1 MPTGDHS
8 IRKYDEELEAIRSRV
23 LQMGGLVESQVRTAL
38 DAFETADQQLA
49 QQAIDADKRVNEL
62 EMDVD
67 QMVNYVIARRQP
79 TAGDLRMITGVAKVI
94 TDLERIG
101 DEASKIARAVKW
113 LHEKH
118 DQSRLNRIP
127 DIKYSG
133 EAAAS
138 MLRRALDAFARM
150 DAVAGASI
158 IKDDLGVDDRFR
170 AVLRQLIT
178 FMMEDP
184 RTISASLDCVWVAK
198 AIERIGDHAKNV
210 AEHVIFISQGWDARH
225 RSLEDIE
232 RAVARA

>member
-1 MPTGDHS
+1 MQTGDHLV
-8 IRKYDEELEAIRSRV
+8 RKYDEELEAMRSRV

-38 DAFETADQQLA
+38 DAFERADLDLA
-49 QQAIDADKRVNEL
+49 QQAIDADKKVNEL
-62 EMDVD
+62 EIDVD
-67 QMVNYVIARRQP
+67 QMVNHMIARRQP
-79 TAGDLRMITGVAKVI
+79 TAGDLRMITGVAKAI

-127 DIKYSG
+127 DIRHSG

-138 MLRRALDAFARM
+138 MLRRTLDAFARM
-150 DAVAGASI
+150 DAVAAASI
-158 IKDDLGVDDRFR
+158 IKDDLGIDDRFR

-210 AEHVIFISQGWDARH
+210 AEHVIFISHGWDARH
-225 RSLEDIE
+225 QSLEDVE
-232 RAVARA
+232 RVVARA

>member
-1 MPTGDHS
+1 MQTGEHLV
-8 IRKYDEELEAIRSRV
+8 RKYDEELETMRSRV
-23 LQMGGLVESQVRTAL
+23 LQMGGLVESQVHTAL
-38 DAFETADQQLA
+38 KAFESADMQLA
-49 QQAIDADKRVNEL
+49 QQAIDADKRVNDL
-62 EMDVD
+62 EIDVD
-67 QMVNYVIARRQP
+67 QMVNYVIVRRQP

-113 LHEKH
+113 LHEKN

-127 DIKYSG
+127 DIRNSG

-150 DAVAGASI
+150 DPQAAATI
-158 IKDDLGVDDRFR
+158 IKDDLGIDDRFR

-225 RSLEDIE
+225 QSLEDIE
-232 RAVARA
+232 RAVARP

>member
-8 IRKYDEELEAIRSRV
+8 IKKYDEELEAIRSRV

-38 DAFETADQQLA
+38 NAFETADQQLA
-49 QQAIDADKRVNEL
+49 QQAIDADRRVNEL

-101 DEASKIARAVKW
+101 DEASKIARAVQW
-113 LHEKH
+113 LLEKG
-118 DQSRLNRIP
+118 DQARLNRIP
-127 DIKYSG
+127 DIKSSG
-133 EAAAS
+133 EAVAS

-158 IKDDLGVDDRFR
+158 IKDDLGIDDRFR

-184 RTISASLDCVWVAK
+184 RTISAALDCIWVAK

-225 RSLEDIE
+225 RSLEDVE
-232 RAVARA
+232 RAVSRA

>member
-1 MPTGDHS
+1 MLSSEHS
-8 IRKYDEELEAIRSRV
+8 MRRYDEELEAMRSRV

-38 DAFETADQQLA
+38 DAFERADLTLA

-62 EMDVD
+62 EMGVD

-94 TDLERIG
+94 TDLERVG
-101 DEASKIARAVKW
+101 DEACKIARAVKW

-118 DQSRLNRIP
+118 DNSRLNRIP

-138 MLRRALDAFARM
+138 MLRRTLDAFARM
-150 DAVAGASI
+150 DPQSAATI

-184 RTISASLDCVWVAK
+184 RTISSSLDCVWVAK

-225 RSLEDIE
+225 QSLEDVE

>member
-1 MPTGDHS
+1 MQTGEHS
-8 IRKYDEELEAIRSRV
+8 VRKYDEELETMRSRV
-23 LQMGGLVESQVRTAL
+23 LQMGGLVESQVRAAL
-38 DAFETADQQLA
+38 SAFESANLELA

-62 EMDVD
+62 EINVD
-67 QMVNYVIARRQP
+67 QMVNHVIARRQP
-79 TAGDLRMITGVAKVI
+79 TAGDLRMITGIAKVI

-113 LHEKH
+113 LHEKADH
-118 DQSRLNRIP
+118 SRLNRIP

-150 DAVAGASI
+150 DAVAAASI
-158 IKDDLGVDDRFR
+158 IKDDLGIDDRFR

-210 AEHVIFISQGWDARH
+210 AEHVIFIAQGWDARH
-225 RSLEDIE
+225 QPLADVE
-232 RAVARA
+232 RAVAGA

>member
-1 MPTGDHS
+1 MLTGDHS
-8 IRKYDEELEAIRSRV
+8 IKKYDEELEAIRSRV
-23 LQMGGLVESQVRTAL
+23 LQMGGLVESQVQTAL
-38 DAFETADQQLA
+38 SAFETADLQLA

-62 EMDVD
+62 EIDVD
-67 QMVNYVIARRQP
+67 QMVNHVIARRQP

-101 DEASKIARAVKW
+101 DEASKISRAVKW
-113 LHEKH
+113 LREKH
-118 DQSRLNRIP
+118 EQSRLNRIP
-127 DIKYSG
+127 DIKHSG

-138 MLRRALDAFARM
+138 MLRRALDAFARL
-150 DAVAGASI
+150 DAPAAALI

-225 RSLEDIE
+225 QSMEDIE
-232 RAVARA
+232 RAVAQA

>member
-1 MPTGDHS
+1 MQTGEHLV
-8 IRKYDEELEAIRSRV
+8 RKYDEELETMRSRV
-23 LQMGGLVESQVRTAL
+23 LQMGGLVESQVHTAL
-38 DAFETADQQLA
+38 TAFESADLQLA
-49 QQAIDADKRVNEL
+49 QQAIDADKRVNDL
-62 EMDVD
+62 EIDVD
-67 QMVNYVIARRQP
+67 QMVNYVIVRRQP

-113 LHEKH
+113 LHEKN

-127 DIKYSG
+127 DIRNSG
-133 EAAAS
+133 EAASS
-138 MLRRALDAFARM
+138 MLHRALDAFARM
-150 DAVAGASI
+150 DPQAAATI
-158 IKDDLGVDDRFR
+158 IKDDLGIDDRFR

-225 RSLEDIE
+225 QTLEDIE
-232 RAVARA
+232 RAVARP

>member
-1 MPTGDHS
+1 MQTGEHLV
-8 IRKYDEELEAIRSRV
+8 RKYDEELEAMRSRV
-23 LQMGGLVESQVRTAL
+23 LQMGGLVESQVRAAL
-38 DAFETADQQLA
+38 DAFERADLQLA
-49 QQAIDADKRVNEL
+49 QQAIDADKQVNEL
-62 EMDVD
+62 EIDVD
-67 QMVNYVIARRQP
+67 QMVNYLIARRQP
-79 TAGDLRMITGVAKVI
+79 TAGDLRMITGVAKAI

-113 LHEKH
+113 LHEKN

-127 DIKYSG
+127 DIRYSG

-138 MLRRALDAFARM
+138 MLRRTLDSFARM
-150 DAVAGASI
+150 DPVAAASI
-158 IKDDLGVDDRFR
+158 IKDDLGIDDRFR

-225 RSLEDIE
+225 QSLEDVQ

>member
-1 MPTGDHS
+1 MQIGEHLV
-8 IRKYDEELEAIRSRV
+8 RKYDEELEAMRSRV

-38 DAFETADQQLA
+38 DAFQRADLDLA
-49 QQAIDADKRVNEL
+49 QQAIDADKQVNEL
-62 EMDVD
+62 EIDVD
-67 QMVNYVIARRQP
+67 QMVNYLIARRQP

-94 TDLERIG
+94 TDLERVG

-113 LHEKH
+113 LHEKN

-127 DIKYSG
+127 DIRNSG
-133 EAAAS
+133 TAAAS

-150 DAVAGASI
+150 DPQAAATI

-210 AEHVIFISQGWDARH
+210 AET
-225 RSLEDIE
+225 
-232 RAVARA
+232 

>member
-1 MPTGDHS
+1 MLTGDHS
-8 IRKYDEELEAIRSRV
+8 IKKYDEELEAIRSRV

-38 DAFETADQQLA
+38 NAFELADQQLA
-49 QQAIDADKRVNEL
+49 QQAIDADRQVNEL

-67 QMVNYVIARRQP
+67 QMVNFVIARRQP

-113 LHEKH
+113 LHEKG
-118 DQSRLNRIP
+118 DQARLNRIP

-150 DAVAGASI
+150 DPQAAATI
-158 IKDDLGVDDRFR
+158 IKDDLGIDDRFR

-184 RTISASLDCVWVAK
+184 RTIALSLQIVWVAK
-198 AIERIGDHAKNV
+198 AFERIGDHAKNI
-210 AEHVIFISQGWDARH
+210 AEQVIYIVKGRDVRH
-225 RSLEDIE
+225 MPLAELERE
-232 RAVARA
+232 ALG

>member
-1 MPTGDHS
+1 MQTGEHLV
-8 IRKYDEELEAIRSRV
+8 RKYDEELEAMRSRV
-23 LQMGGLVESQVRTAL
+23 LEMGGLVESQVRTAL
-38 DAFETADQQLA
+38 SAFEAADLQLA
-49 QQAIDADKRVNEL
+49 QQAIDADKRVNDL
-62 EMDVD
+62 EMNVD
-67 QMVNYVIARRQP
+67 QMVNHVIARRQP
-79 TAGDLRMITGVAKVI
+79 TAGDLRMITGIAKAI

-113 LHEKH
+113 LHEKS

-127 DIKYSG
+127 DIKHSG

-150 DAVAGASI
+150 DAVAAASI

-184 RTISASLDCVWVAK
+184 RTISPSLDTLWVAK

-225 RSLEDIE
+225 RSLDDVE